1 MHIEDALD
9 RFLVQLEADGRSPH
23 TIHQYRRHVR
33 LLARWCRDVG
43 HSGDTAAISHED
55 IAQFLASRQARTRP
69 DGAAKKPTSMNIL
82 RSTTKGFFAYLHNA
96 GHIGENPT
104 RLVRRA
110 LCGNPPPNG
119 LSPDEQERLLHALSG
134 AEGDEG
140 RRDDALF
147 HLMLATGL
155 RLSSAIAL
163 DVDDVDLVRAEVEVR
178 SAKGN
183 RPDCVFLGTAIL
195 GHLREYMADRPAGA
209 LFTSRGGQR
218 LSHRQAQRRF
228 SEWLNKAGITRRASP
243 HSTRHAFAL
252 GLYRRTGDILLVK
265 EALHH
270 RSIVSTLVYARADDE
285 TLRRALA

>member
-1 MHIEDALD
+1 ME
-9 RFLVQLEADGRSPH
+9 
-23 TIHQYRRHVR
+23 
-33 LLARWCRDVG
+33 
-43 HSGDTAAISHED
+43 AISHED
-55 IAQFLASRQARTRP
+55 IARFLASPQARTRP
-69 DGAAKKPTSMNIL
+69 DGKAKKAASVNVL
-82 RSTTKGFFAYLHNA
+82 RGTMKGFFAYLHTA
-96 GHIGENPT
+96 GRIAENPT

-119 LSPDEQERLLHALSG
+119 LSPDEQERFLHALSEAAD
-134 AEGDEG
+134 AEGQ
-140 RRDDALF
+140 RDHALF

-163 DVDDVDLVRAEVEVR
+163 DVDDVDLERGEVEVR

-183 RPDCVFLGTAIL
+183 RPDRVFLGTAIL
-195 GHLREYMADRPAGA
+195 GHLREYLADRPSGA
-209 LFTSRGGQR
+209 LFTSGPGRR

-228 SEWLNKAGITRRASP
+228 SEWLTKAGITRRASP

>member
-23 TIHQYRRHVR
+23 TIGQYRRHVR
-33 LLARWCRDVG
+33 LLARWCAHVR
-43 HSGDTAAISHED
+43 HSGAVETITHED
-55 IAQFLASRQARTRP
+55 VARFLASPQARTRP
-69 DGAAKKPTSMNIL
+69 DGRAKKATSVNVL
-82 RSTTKGFFAYLHNA
+82 RGTMKGFFAYLHTA
-96 GHIGENPT
+96 GHIAENPT

-119 LSPDEQERLLHALSG
+119 LSPDEQERFLHALSEAAD
-134 AEGDEG
+134 AEGQ
-140 RRDDALF
+140 RDHALF

-163 DVDDVDLVRAEVEVR
+163 DVDDVDLERGEVEVR

-183 RPDCVFLGTAIL
+183 RPDRVFLGAVIL
-195 GHLREYMADRPAGA
+195 KHVNEYMAGGGSGP
-209 LFTSRGGQR
+209 LFRSRGGR
-218 LSHRQAQRRF
+218 RISPRHAQRRF
-228 SEWLNKAGITRRASP
+228 AQWLEKAEIRGPASP
-243 HSTRHAFAL
+243 HSLRHAFAL
-252 GLYRRTGDILLVK
+252 GLYRRTGEILLVK